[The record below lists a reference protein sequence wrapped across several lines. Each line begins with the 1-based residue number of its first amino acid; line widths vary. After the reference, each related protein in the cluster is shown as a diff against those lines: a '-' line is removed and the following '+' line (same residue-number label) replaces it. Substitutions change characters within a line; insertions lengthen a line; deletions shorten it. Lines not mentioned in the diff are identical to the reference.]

1 MRMVFK
7 NCIRYLI
14 IVLSIITIIV
24 FAVVHYN
31 KVWSE
36 KPINTNREEIR
47 EIMVTYAYRNYDMPE
62 EQWAH
67 FLQMID
73 KMRFK
78 KRKLDDDGMGGVLSV
93 NPRNTYKVSIYYKD
107 GNYNVFQ
114 IISKANC
121 IWNGNDLMYYYYK
134 KYDKK
139 AMNDLLQGVVD
150 GK

>member
-1 MRMVFK
+1 MSLTLK
-7 NCIRYLI
+7 KGIRYLI
-14 IVLSIITIIV
+14 IVLAVIVITV

-62 EQWAH
+62 EQWDY

-78 KRKLDDDGMGGVLSV
+78 KRKIDDDGMIGALSID
-93 NPRNTYKVSIYYKD
+93 PRNTYKVSIYYKD

-121 IWNGNDLMYYYYK
+121 ILNGNDLMIYYYK